1 MSGDGHTAARDERSG
16 ATRRLTATVV
26 RVSGP
31 SATVLIDGVER
42 EAVISPRLDGGPAVA
57 GDEISVAERSGA
69 VVVEAVRPRRTL
81 LSRGEFG
88 TRNRERPLVA
98 NADLLVVVAAAADPP
113 LKPRFVDRYLVA
125 GELGGMDCAVV
136 VTKTDRPH
144 DAGLLAHARA
154 IYEGIGYPVIAGTTF
169 DPDFVARVRRLV
181 DGRVAALAGHSG
193 VGKSSLTQALTGVE
207 RAIGAVSRR
216 AGTGRHTTTDPR
228 LIPLPHGG
236 ALVDTAGVRNFY
248 LPPMETGRL
257 AEGFP
262 EIAEWARE
270 CRFRGCQHVGEAGC
284 AVPTHVSPERLDS
297 YRRLRALL

>member
-1 MSGDGHTAARDERSG
+1 MPGDGHTAADP
-16 ATRRLTATVV
+16 RRRNTSRHVPATVV

-31 SATVLIDGVER
+31 SATVLIEGIER
-42 EAVISPRLDGGPAVA
+42 EAAVSPRLEGGPAVA
-57 GDEISVAERSGA
+57 GDRVAVAERSGA
-69 VVVEAVRPRRTL
+69 VVVEAVLPRQTL

-88 TRNRERPLVA
+88 ARNRERPLVA

-113 LKPRFVDRYLVA
+113 LRPRFVDRYLVA

-144 DAGLLAHARA
+144 DETLLAHARA
-154 IYEGIGYPVIAGTTF
+154 IYEGVGYPVLPGSTF

-207 RAIGAVSRR
+207 RAIGEVSRR

-228 LIPLPHGG
+228 LIPLPGGG

-248 LPPMETGRL
+248 LPPMEAATL
-257 AEGFP
+257 AHGFP
-262 EIAEWARE
+262 EIAARAE
-270 CRFRGCQHVGEAGC
+270 HCRFRGCRHSGEAGC
-284 AVPTHVSPERLDS
+284 AVPGHVSPERLDS
-297 YRRLRALL
+297 YRRLLGLL